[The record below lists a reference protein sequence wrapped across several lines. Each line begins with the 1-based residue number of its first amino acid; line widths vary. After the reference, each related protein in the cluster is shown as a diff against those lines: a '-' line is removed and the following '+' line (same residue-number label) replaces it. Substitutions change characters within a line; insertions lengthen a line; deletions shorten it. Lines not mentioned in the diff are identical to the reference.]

1 MSKAQEVSWM
11 EIFTIQ
17 STRSTVMLKAQ
28 PKTQSKILNTEQPLE
43 STKVNIICGAVWK
56 IDGIVEL

>member
-1 MSKAQEVSWM
+1 
-11 EIFTIQ
+11 
-17 STRSTVMLKAQ
+17 MLKAQ